1 MVALLQVGPSK
12 AVQGDEVRRIAI
24 EGAIGGD
31 DGVGSISA
39 CAANL
44 EDSDQRRGIAGIG
57 L

>member
-1 MVALLQVGPSK
+1 MKFAGSRSR
-12 AVQGDEVRRIAI
+12 ARF
-24 EGAIGGD
+24 GGD

-39 CAANL
+39 CAAIL